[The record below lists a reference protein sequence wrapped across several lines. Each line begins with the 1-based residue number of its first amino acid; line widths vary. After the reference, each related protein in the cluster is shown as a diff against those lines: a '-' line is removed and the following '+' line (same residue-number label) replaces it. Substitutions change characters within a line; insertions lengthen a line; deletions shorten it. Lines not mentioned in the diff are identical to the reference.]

1 MSATSYTHTLWHI
14 CQSSYSLSLYNI
26 TQTHNLLLTHLKL
39 NNMDDKYKRV
49 NALLEQC
56 TCNQDDWDQDE
67 DCEWC
72 YMAEY
77 ELHWG

>member
-1 MSATSYTHTLWHI
+1 
-14 CQSSYSLSLYNI
+14 
-26 TQTHNLLLTHLKL
+26 
-39 NNMDDKYKRV
+39 MDDKYKRV